1 VAEIDITLTASPEA
15 VGRARHALDGI
26 AGTIP
31 RPLLEDLRLMVSEL
45 VTNSV
50 RHAGLD
56 REDPIRLLVAVK
68 ERSIRVEVVNP
79 GRGFHAPGI
88 QPTLYQTSGWGLFLV
103 SRLADR
109 WGIDERGGTR
119 VWFEVDRNVAWE
131 PNPAAA
137 VSGPGDRTS

>member
-1 VAEIDITLTASPEA
+1 MAEINITLTASPEA
-15 VGRARHALDGI
+15 VGRARHALDGLASMI
-26 AGTIP
+26 G

-50 RHAGLD
+50 RHAGLG

-68 ERSIRVEVVNP
+68 DRTVRVEVVNP
-79 GRGFHAPGI
+79 GMGFQPPGI
-88 QPTLYQTSGWGLFLV
+88 QPSLYQTSGWGLFLV

-119 VWFEVDRNVAWE
+119 VWFEVDRNGAWE
-131 PNPAAA
+131 PHPAEA
-137 VSGPGDRTS
+137 VSGPADRT